1 MSSGKRLTNEEALE
15 KINEKCLE
23 KNYAFIEFDNNEN
36 VYKNNKTYLTLK
48 CNKCGNIWSTTSYE
62 KFIYGNRG
70 CPNCSPT
77 KKITEDKLIKNIEKL
92 CKEKDFTFLGFNGV
106 FCGVRTKLLLKCNKC
121 GEEWFTTT
129 YNNLRKKTRNT
140 HTCGRKNPSFMPI
153 SYNENKIISNI
164 KSHLANTSLEF
175 ISFDENGYIGVSK
188 THILLKCKKCGKIN
202 SYSLRYTYQNTIS
215 CKNCEYNGKTQNNVA
230 VKFIIEKCKLL
241 NYTFLG
247 FDTDDKKYGGKDC
260 NLILKCNKC
269 GYIWKTT
276 SYYSFT
282 HKTIKCVECKNS
294 WKMEKEIE
302 ICLKR
307 HHINYIHDC
316 RNKILPWLKYKA
328 SLSLDF
334 YLPDYK
340 IAIECQGRQHFE
352 PVSDFGGEKS
362 FKKTIERDK
371 KKLILCKENNIK
383 LLYYDSE
390 HGNTEFLEEKVYND
404 ENNLIKEITSYEQK
418 N

>member
-15 KINEKCLE
+15 KINKKCLE
-23 KNYAFIEFDNNEN
+23 KNYTFIGFNNNEN

-48 CNKCGNIWSTTSYE
+48 CNKCENIWSTTCYE
-62 KFIYGNRG
+62 KFINGNRG

-77 KKITEDKLIKNIEKL
+77 KKMTEDELVKKIEKI

-121 GEEWFTTT
+121 GEEWSTTT

-153 SYNENKIISNI
+153 SYNENKIISSI
-164 KSHLANTSLEF
+164 KSRLANTSLEF
-175 ISFDENGYIGVSK
+175 VSFDENGYIGVSK
-188 THILLKCKKCGKIN
+188 THVLLRCKKCGKIN
-202 SYSLRYTYQNTIS
+202 SYSLRYTYQNTIL
-215 CKNCEYNGKTQNNVA
+215 CKNCENGKFSDEYA
-230 VKFIIEKCKLL
+230 RFLIEKKCHVLD
-241 NYTFLG
+241 YTFIG
-247 FDTDDKKYGGKDC
+247 FNNSENKYDGK
-260 NLILKCNKC
+260 NTYLILKCNKC
-269 GYIWKTT
+269 KYIWKSTT
-276 SYYSFT
+276 FASFMQN
-282 HKTIKCVECKNS
+282 TIKCLGCINS

-302 ICLKR
+302 ACLNE
-307 HHINYIHDC
+307 HSINYIHDC
-316 RNKILPWLKYKA
+316 RCHVLPWLRHKI

-352 PVSDFGGEKS
+352 PVLDFGGEKT
-362 FKKTIERDK
+362 FKETIERDK

-390 HGNTEFLEEKVYND
+390 HNHTEFLGEKVYND